1 MSTREDP
8 SRQRRRLRVE
18 LRRVRDAAG
27 LTQRQA
33 AEQLEWSLSKLIRIE
48 AGTVGVSVT
57 DLRAMLQLYGV
68 TSQALIDNL
77 TEAARGS
84 KGQLWWSQYRES
96 ITPQFAQYLG
106 QEGSA
111 SSIRVFH
118 PFLIPGL
125 LHTEEYAFELQRV
138 HDEGAPTRRAVALR
152 MERQRKLLGRDK
164 PPQVTFLLGQEA
176 LYRWIG
182 GPAIMG
188 RQLRRLLEVMSGP
201 GASVQI
207 VPFSAG
213 SYAGTIGSFVLLGL
227 DSGEDL
233 LFAEG
238 VSGEL
243 ASRGDQ
249 EKIGRFTE
257 YFDTMRDLA
266 LPDDQARALVEGR
279 VSEFEEAAKSAAADS
294 GLQRPRSA
302 PQLGRPG
309 SRSDLADL
317 RDVPCRS
324 QKVDERRVSS
334 PAAIRTPP
342 SPDPTPLSP

>member
-1 MSTREDP
+1 
-8 SRQRRRLRVE
+8 VE
-18 LRRVRDAAG
+18 LRRLRDTAG

-33 AEQLEWSLSKLIRIE
+33 AERLEWSLSKLIRIE

-57 DLRAMLQLYGV
+57 DLRAMLQFYGV
-68 TSQALIDNL
+68 TNQRLVDSLS
-77 TEAARGS
+77 EAARGS
-84 KGQLWWSQYRES
+84 KGQSWWSQYRES
-96 ITPQFAQYLG
+96 ISPQFAQYLG
-106 QEGSA
+106 QEGAA
-111 SSIRVFH
+111 SSLRVFH

-138 HDEGAPTRRAVALR
+138 HDEGAPARRAVALR

-164 PPQVTFLLGQEA
+164 PPQAAFVLGQEA

-182 GPAIMG
+182 GPAVMG
-188 RQLRRLLEVMSGP
+188 RQLRRLLEVMSGPGRP

-213 SYAGTIGSFVLLGL
+213 SYAGTLGSFVLLGF

-238 VSGEL
+238 AGGEL
-243 ASRGDQ
+243 VSRDDQ

-257 YFDTMRDLA
+257 YFDMMRDVA
-266 LPDDQARALVEGR
+266 LPGDQAQALVEGCI
-279 VSEFEEAAKSAAADS
+279 SELDEAAKSAAANS

-302 PQLGRPG
+302 PQLDGPVT
-309 SRSDLADL
+309 RSDLADL

-324 QKVDERRVSS
+324 QKEDERRVNS
-334 PAAIRTPP
+334 PAAIRNPA
-342 SPDPTPLSP
+342 SPDRTPLSP